1 MVSSRSYKVHP
12 DDTPREGPL
21 DEFYNIRGHSNNQG
35 PTDGLQFTLNDEA
48 NDHKKGKRRKK
59 KNREVAIDFNRLH
72 QFNEGKDGGKENEL
86 MVIENDSFSLGEIEI
101 EPDDF

>member
-1 MVSSRSYKVHP
+1 M
-12 DDTPREGPL
+12 
-21 DEFYNIRGHSNNQG
+21 I
-35 PTDGLQFTLNDEA
+35 
-48 NDHKKGKRRKK
+48 KRRKK